1 MDKVTYVAN
10 AGVLLEAGSS
20 KIMID
25 GLCNT
30 DIPIYKNTPEALRN
44 QIVRGIPPFDKIDLL
59 LFTHHHADHFDPE
72 STCEYLKYNSD
83 TVVISTAKAISD
95 LKEAG
100 FSSDDERLVGIDSLP
115 GEITEIN
122 INGISV
128 KAIATRHDGRDY
140 DDVLNLAFLVETG
153 GRRFLHVGD
162 AKPLK
167 ENFKDAG
174 LAGQNID
181 LLIAPFP
188 YVGLSTARSTIES
201 FIRPQKIMAI
211 HMPYRELDSEGWISS
226 TLKSYKNVE
235 KDFFKTEFVDVIGSS
250 ILL

>member
-10 AGVLLEAGSS
+10 AGVLLEAGCS

-30 DIPIYKNTPEALRN
+30 DIPIYKNTPEAIRK
-44 QIVRGIPPFDKIDLL
+44 QIVHGIPPFDKIDIL

-72 STCEYLKYNSD
+72 STCEYLKHNAD
-83 TVVISTAKAISD
+83 TVLISTDKAISD
-95 LKEAG
+95 LKKAG
-100 FSSDDERLVGIDSLP
+100 FSSGGKRLIGINSLP
-115 GEITEIN
+115 GEITALN

-140 DDVLNLAFLVETG
+140 DDVLNLAFLVEAD
-153 GRRFLHVGD
+153 GRKFLHVGD
-162 AKPLK
+162 AKPVK
-167 ENFKDAG
+167 DNFMTAG
-174 LAGQNID
+174 LAGQDID

-188 YVGLSTARSTIES
+188 YVGLSTARSIIES
-201 FIRPQKIMAI
+201 FIRPRKIMAI

-235 KDFFKTEFVDVIGSS
+235 KDFFKTEFIDTIGSS
-250 ILL
+250 IFL